1 LKDANSRFD
10 QTTQEMFETFIRRD
24 PVLATSLGTHNYDH
38 LLPDETLQAKF
49 EDIEIIKR
57 FLKDFEAFPDAELIK
72 ERRFERDLAIDS
84 LRLSLF
90 FEEDLRLWSSSPEAP
105 HTLGTSLFLLLTRE
119 FAPLEDRLKSLNGR
133 IKAIP
138 RFLKDSKERILD
150 PVELWTRL
158 ALQAAQGLPHLLRE
172 IVTVAQDAEFEYKRD
187 LSRDS
192 EEATAAVSEYVD
204 WLSNNVIPRARKNF
218 AIGKE
223 KLDKILE
230 LRGLGLNSD
239 QILEFAYA
247 ALSKEKDKL
256 RELASKVKPGASVEE
271 AKRIV
276 KSSHPKDFQEVIEAY
291 RKSIEKPKSFILEKK
306 SFRIPLNE
314 AVVVKETPQFMR
326 SLVSTAAI
334 FQPAKFDKDQV
345 SVYLITPHEDTKYLQ
360 EHNYYSISNTTVH
373 EAYPGHHLQG
383 SCANTNP
390 SLVRL
395 LTPFP
400 VEFVEGWAHYC
411 EEYMKEIGF
420 DDSSEA
426 RFEQTTDMIWR
437 ATRMILDI
445 KLAEGEIT
453 HEEAVEYLIEQT
465 GMERQIA
472 TIEVNE
478 YAERPTYFLSYYLG
492 KHMIRKLKR
501 DLREKLGKDFDEYKF
516 HDILLYSGSIPMRY
530 TRRAVEEAFNLKLD
544 KRLL

>member
-1 LKDANSRFD
+1 
-10 QTTQEMFETFIRRD
+10 M
-24 PVLATSLGTHNYDH
+24 ATSLGIHKYDH
-38 LLPDETLQAKF
+38 LLPDGTLQAKF

-57 FLKDFEAFPDAELIK
+57 FLKDFEGFPDEELAK
-72 ERRFERDLAIDS
+72 GNRFDRDLAIDS
-84 LRLSLF
+84 LRFSLF

-105 HTLGTSLFLLLTRE
+105 HTIGISLFLLLTRE

-133 IKAIP
+133 VKAIP
-138 RFLKDSKERILD
+138 RFLKGSRERILD
-150 PVELWTRL
+150 PVELWTKL

-172 IVTVAQDAEFEYKRD
+172 IVTVAQDAKFEHKGD

-192 EEATAAVSEYVD
+192 DEATVAVSEYAD
-204 WLSNNVIPRARKNF
+204 WLSNKVIPRARKNF

-239 QILEFAYA
+239 QILEFAYS

-256 RELASKVKPGASVEE
+256 RELASKVKPGVSVEE
-271 AKRIV
+271 AKQIV
-276 KSSHPKDFQEVIEAY
+276 KSFHPRNFQEVIEVY
-291 RKSIEKPKSFILEKK
+291 RKSIEQSKSFILKK
-306 SFRIPLNE
+306 DTFRIPPNE
-314 AVVVKETPQFMR
+314 VVIVKETPEFMR

-345 SVYLITPHEDTKYLQ
+345 SVYLITPHEDIKYLE
-360 EHNYYSISNTTVH
+360 EHNYYSIPNTTVH

-383 SCANTNP
+383 CCSNTNP
-390 SLVRL
+390 SLIRL

-411 EEYMKEIGF
+411 EEYMKEIGY
-420 DDSSEA
+420 DDSPEA
-426 RFEQTTDMIWR
+426 QFEQTTDMIWR

-445 KLAEGEIT
+445 KLAKGEIG

-472 TIEVNE
+472 TVEVNE

-492 KHMIRKLKR
+492 KHMILKLKR
-501 DLREKLGKDFDEYKF
+501 DLRQKLGKNFDENKF
-516 HDILLYSGSIPMRY
+516 HDMLLYSGGIPMQY
-530 TRRAVEEAFNLKLD
+530 AKRAVEEAFNLKLD
-544 KRLL
+544 NRLL

>member
-1 LKDANSRFD
+1 MNDANFRFD
-10 QTTQEMFETFIRRD
+10 QTTEEMFQTFIRRD
-24 PVLATSLGTHNYDH
+24 PVLATSLGVHNYDH
-38 LLPDETLQAKF
+38 LLPDGTLQAKF

-57 FLKDFEAFPDAELIK
+57 FLKDFEGFPDEELIK
-72 ERRFERDLAIDS
+72 ERRFDRDLAIDS

-90 FEEDLRLWSSSPEAP
+90 FEQDLRLWSSSPEAP
-105 HTLGTSLFLLLTRE
+105 NTIGTSLFLLLTRE
-119 FAPLEDRLKSLNGR
+119 FAPLEDRLRGINGR

-138 RFLKDSKERILD
+138 RFLKESKERILD

-158 ALQAAQGLPHLLRE
+158 AVQAAQGLPHLLGE
-172 IVTVAQDAEFEYKRD
+172 IVNVAQGSEIEYKGDLLRD
-187 LSRDS
+187 Y
-192 EEATAAVSEYVD
+192 EEATASVSEYVD
-204 WLSNNVIPRARKNF
+204 WLSNKVIPRARKDF
-218 AIGKE
+218 AIGRE
-223 KLDKILE
+223 KLDRILE

-239 QILEFAYA
+239 QILEFAYS
-247 ALSKEKDKL
+247 ALSEEKDKL
-256 RELASKVKPGASVEE
+256 REIASKVKPGVSVEE
-271 AKRIV
+271 VKQIV

-291 RKSIEKPKSFILEKK
+291 RKSIEKSRSFILEEKA
-306 SFRIPLNE
+306 FRVPLNE

-334 FQPAKFDKDQV
+334 FQPAKFDRNQV
-345 SVYLITPHEDTKYLQ
+345 SVYLITPHEDIKFLE
-360 EHNYYSISNTTVH
+360 EHNYYSIPNTTVH

-383 SCANTNP
+383 CCANTNP

-411 EEYMKEIGF
+411 EEFMKEIGF
-420 DDSSEA
+420 DDSPEA
-426 RFEQTTDMIWR
+426 RFEQITDMIWR
-437 ATRMILDI
+437 ATRMVLDI
-445 KLAEGEIT
+445 RLAKGDT
-453 HEEAVEYLIEQT
+453 TYEEAVEYLIEQT

-472 TIEVNE
+472 AIEVNE

-492 KHMIRKLKR
+492 KHMILKLRR
-501 DLREKLGKDFDEYKF
+501 DLMGKLGKDFDEYKF

-544 KRLL
+544 NRLL

>member
-1 LKDANSRFD
+1 
-10 QTTQEMFETFIRRD
+10 M
-24 PVLATSLGTHNYDH
+24 
-38 LLPDETLQAKF
+38 QAKF
-49 EDIEIIKR
+49 DDIEIIKR
-57 FLKDFEAFPDAELIK
+57 FLRDFEEFPDEELNM
-72 ERRFERDLAIDS
+72 ERRFDRDLAIDS

-90 FEEDLRLWSSSPEAP
+90 FEEELRLWSSSPEAP
-105 HTLGTSLFLLLTRE
+105 HTIGASLFLLLMRE
-119 FAPLEDRLKSLNGR
+119 FAPLEDRLMSLSGR

-138 RFLKDSKERILD
+138 RFLNESRERILD

-158 ALQAAQGLPHLLRE
+158 GVQAAQGLPDLLRE
-172 IVTVAQDAEFEYKRD
+172 IVTVAQDADFNHGEE
-187 LSRDS
+187 LSNDS
-192 EEATAAVSEYVD
+192 EEATVAVSIYVD
-204 WLSNNVIPRARKNF
+204 WLSNKVIPRARKNF

-230 LRGLGLNSD
+230 LRGLGLDSD
-239 QILEFAYA
+239 QILEFAYS
-247 ALSKEKDKL
+247 ALIKEKGKL
-256 RELASKVKPGASVEE
+256 GELASRVKLGASIEE
-271 AKRIV
+271 AKQII
-276 KSSHPKDFQEVIEAY
+276 KNHHPTNFQEVIGAY
-291 RKSIEKPKSFILEKK
+291 RRSIEKSKDFILKK
-306 SFRIPLNE
+306 NVFRIPPNE
-314 AVVVKETPQFMR
+314 PVIVKETPQFMR
-326 SLVSTAAI
+326 NLVSTAAI

-345 SVYLITPHEDTKYLQ
+345 SVYLITPHEDAKYLE
-360 EHNYYSISNTTVH
+360 EHNYYSIPNTTVH

-383 SCANTNP
+383 CCANTNP

-400 VEFVEGWAHYC
+400 AEFVEGWAHYC

-420 DDSSEA
+420 DDSPEA

-445 KLAEGEIT
+445 RLAKGDIT

-472 TIEVNE
+472 TVEVNE

-492 KHMIRKLKR
+492 KHMILKLKR
-501 DLREKLGKDFDEYKF
+501 DLRERLGKDFDENKF
-516 HDILLYSGSIPMRY
+516 HDTLLYSGSIPMQY